1 MRTMA
6 TLKLDIE
13 EKWGQLDPIFIM
25 GMQRSGTSM
34 IQRALGVAK
43 FFSFGEGH
51 LWLELIECF
60 ARFRDPEYRK
70 VTKRK
75 YWTLGEGRNILLEK
89 YVALAIDRFHRDNV
103 PWKPVRWL
111 DKSPGSAAVK
121 LAPLLAEIFPKSQ
134 FIFMHR
140 NGITAVNSGI
150 KLQPDNPNVF
160 RWMCHGWAKT
170 MSTWRKVR
178 GLLEGR
184 YIEIAQEE
192 IASNPE
198 GTAARLT
205 EFLHIPE
212 HREAIAELFRTQ
224 RVNTAF
230 PEKRP
235 GDYDYEINWSGEQ
248 KRYFIQTCGEEM
260 RAWGY
265 SMDLIGPVDLLPDWS
280 SRFRMA
286 WSVLRSGGPLA
297 LWGKIRRFLY
307 LRYARRLLSTF
318 KTKLS

>member
-1 MRTMA
+1 
-6 TLKLDIE
+6 
-13 EKWGQLDPIFIM
+13 
-25 GMQRSGTSM
+25 M
-34 IQRALGVAK
+34 IQRALGVAR

-70 VTKRK
+70 GTKRK

-121 LAPLLAEIFPKSQ
+121 LAPLLAEVFPKSQ
-134 FIFMHR
+134 FIFMYR

-150 KLQPDNPNVF
+150 KLQPDNPNAF
-160 RWMCHGWAKT
+160 RWMCCGWAET

-192 IASNPE
+192 MASHPE
-198 GTAARLT
+198 ETAVRLT
-205 EFLHIPE
+205 DFLHIPE
-212 HREAIAELFRTQ
+212 HREAIAELFRTC
-224 RVNTAF
+224 RTNTAF
-230 PEKRP
+230 PGKPP
-235 GDYDYEINWSGEQ
+235 GDYSYEIDWSEEQ
-248 KRYFIQTCGEEM
+248 KEYFIQTCGEEM

-265 SMDLIGPVDLLPDWS
+265 AIDFIHPVGLSPARSTEHQVTIHEPAPTWS
-280 SRFRMA
+280 NRFRTA
-286 WSVLRSGGPLA
+286 WSVLQAEGPLA
-297 LWGKIRRFLY
+297 LLSKTKRFLY
-307 LRYARRLLSTF
+307 YRFISRWKGRSRQ
-318 KTKLS
+318 